1 MAAFYHGRQSVEMAS
16 ESKQRT
22 IWILVWCVPSDGSA
36 NERDPSVQVTLF
48 TNRRK
53 LKAALDK
60 TDSDGTRIFTV
71 EERDALMS
79 GKSVDWDERGHIQI
93 YAETANPDQLCKGSI
108 I

>member
-1 MAAFYHGRQSVEMAS
+1 MAS

-22 IWILVWCVPSDGSA
+22 IWIVVWCVPSDGSC
-36 NERDPSVQVTLF
+36 NEQDPSVRVTLF

-60 TDSDGTRIFTV
+60 TDSEGTRLFTV
-71 EERDALMS
+71 EERDRLLS
-79 GKSVDWDERGHIQI
+79 GKSVEWNENGHIQI
-93 YAETANPDQLCKGSI
+93 YAETANPDQLREGSI